1 MNVFDSDPISSLAF
15 SMHENKGVYALLVGS
30 GVSRSSGI
38 PTGWEI
44 TLDLI
49 RRVAA
54 VDGVEDEPDWEA
66 WYLDRYDKAPDYS
79 DLVKAVAR
87 TPTERRSILDRYI
100 EPTESEAEQGL
111 KQFTEAHTA
120 IADLVKAGYVRVILT
135 TNFDRHIENAV
146 RAAGIEPTVV
156 SSVDTL
162 KGAEPLTH
170 SSCYIFKVHG
180 DYKDARI
187 LNTDEELSRYPK
199 PYNTLLDRVFD
210 EFGLII
216 AGWSGKWDTAL
227 IKALERA
234 PNRRYSTYWALRDSS
249 IASATD
255 LIKQRHAT
263 VIEIA
268 SADEF
273 FPELKN
279 RVLTLEKSRHAQP
292 QSLALLTSSVKRYLS
307 KPEFKIELSDLID
320 DQLGQL
326 LSNLDTDILS
336 PNGSWSNE
344 EFKERITLYEQLT
357 EPMAYVTGLLGR
369 FGADEHFEHVADV
382 LNSVYSKTTE
392 SMGGLTV
399 WLNIRSYPAVLIFYA
414 FGLSLLRAKRFK
426 ALYRLFQH
434 KLPSR
439 RSDALK
445 PLVERL
451 FLWDWEGHDN
461 DMWRRYDESYARKKT
476 ALSDHLHELFSGW
489 SAEITG
495 RTPDFEM
502 LFEEFEL
509 LASLAHFMGND
520 ESEIEKAFTSEDPDQ
535 VKYFRTPFGRVG
547 WDSRCH
553 TALAKRLEDQ
563 DYLLALSNAGF
574 GKYDPFISKYF
585 MRKFDRV
592 TSNMRW

>member
-1 MNVFDSDPISSLAF
+1 
-15 SMHENKGVYALLVGS
+15 MHENKGVYALLLGS

-49 RRVAA
+49 RRLAA
-54 VDGVEDEPDWEA
+54 VDGVDDEPDWEA
-66 WYLDRYDKAPDYS
+66 WYLARYDKAPDYS
-79 DLVKAVAR
+79 DLVEAVAR
-87 TPTERRSILDRYI
+87 TPTERRSILDHYI
-100 EPTESEAEQGL
+100 EPTDDEADQRL
-111 KQFTEAHTA
+111 KQFTAAHAA
-120 IADLVKAGYVRVILT
+120 IADLVKAGYIRVIVT

-146 RAAGIEPTVV
+146 RSVGIEPTVV
-156 SSVDTL
+156 SSADTL

-170 SSCYIFKVHG
+170 SSCYVFKVHG

-216 AGWSGKWDTAL
+216 AGWSGKWDMAL
-227 IKALERA
+227 IRALERA

-249 IASATD
+249 IGGATD
-255 LIKQRHAT
+255 LIKQRRAT
-263 VIEIA
+263 VVEIT

-279 RVLTLEKSRHAQP
+279 RVLTLEKARHAQP

-326 LSNLDTDILS
+326 LSNLDTGTLS
-336 PNGSWSNE
+336 PNSAWSDV
-344 EFKERITLYEQLT
+344 EFKERITLYEQLS

-369 FGADEHFEHVADV
+369 FGADEHFEHVVDL

-392 SMGGLTV
+392 SVGGLNV
-399 WLNIRSYPAVLIFYA
+399 WINIRSYPAVLIFYA
-414 FGLSLLRAKRFK
+414 YGLSLLRAKK
-426 ALYRLFQH
+426 LKELYRLFQY
-434 KLPSR
+434 KLPSP

-445 PLVERL
+445 PVIERL
-451 FLWDWEGHDN
+451 FLWGWEGYDN
-461 DMWRRYDESYARKKT
+461 NLWRRYDESYARKKT
-476 ALSDHLHELFSGW
+476 ALSDHLHQLFSGW
-489 SAEITG
+489 SSEIAG
-495 RTPDFEM
+495 RTSDFEM

-520 ESEIEKAFTSEDPDQ
+520 KMEIERAFTSEDPDQ
-535 VKYFRTPFGRVG
+535 VRNFRTPFGRVG

-553 TALAKRLEDQ
+553 TALAKRLKDQ
-563 DYLLALSNAGF
+563 DYVLELNDAGF
-574 GKYDPFISKYF
+574 GKYDPYISTYF
-585 MRKFDRV
+585 MRKFDQM
-592 TSNMRW
+592 TSSMSW